1 MTPEQEGRLVAAM
14 REANRPLVTGLE
26 AVNAHLKEL
35 NGKVATHQAM
45 HAASTTWQQGFQDRF
60 ESLERR
66 SGEERREQPP
76 SGENR
81 SISKWDVVVAMGGIS
96 VGAGLVLWLLK
107 LVGKI

>member
-1 MTPEQEGRLVAAM
+1 MTSEQELRLIAAM
-14 REANRPLVTGLE
+14 RAANAPLVTGLD

-35 NGKVATHQAM
+35 NGKVANHQAL
-45 HAASTTWQQGFQDRF
+45 HAASNQWQQGFQDRF
-60 ESLERR
+60 EALERR
-66 SGEERREQPP
+66 SGEERREHPP

-81 SISKWDVVVAMGGIS
+81 TISKWDVVVAMGGIS